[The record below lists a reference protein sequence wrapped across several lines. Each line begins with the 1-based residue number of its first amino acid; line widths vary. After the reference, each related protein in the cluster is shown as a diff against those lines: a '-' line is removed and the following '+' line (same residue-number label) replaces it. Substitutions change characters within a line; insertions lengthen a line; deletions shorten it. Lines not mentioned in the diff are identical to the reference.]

1 MIINLPYG
9 NRELTLELP
18 EEQLL
23 QIVQPPPPAPSQGS
37 IKILEEAFKH
47 PIASNTLKQIVE
59 EKKARRVVIVVN
71 DITRPTPYR
80 LILPPPV
87 KGTGS
92 RRHQAPGHYSIGGFR
107 NTPASYPGG
116 EYIHLFRG
124 DLQKIPDRKP

>member
-80 LILPPPV
+80 LILPPC
-87 KGTGS
+87 
-92 RRHQAPGHYSIGGFR
+92 
-107 NTPASYPGG
+107 
-116 EYIHLFRG
+116 
-124 DLQKIPDRKP
+124 